1 MDSKELIKSPSWSTT
16 TKLIFGL
23 TMVAILAGIFLYY
36 RSIVSLLILAF
47 IITYLFRPVV
57 IYLTEKTK
65 MPWRLSTSLLFVL
78 IIILLIG
85 LLTGAGLAIA
95 QQVTSLV
102 RVLQDFAENLPD
114 LANDLTVYLER
125 YGAVGEF
132 INLNDLAN
140 RALEAIQPFLGQL
153 GSIVGSI
160 ATGAAVSIGRVFFV
174 VFVAY
179 FILAE
184 SSQVENITINQIP
197 QYDYDFRRMSRQLGI
212 VWDSFFRGQIII
224 FMMVFVVYLVVL
236 SSLGVR
242 NPIALAAMTGLAV
255 FVPYVGIWVTS
266 SVLFVVTFFQP
277 ANYFGLFPWQYAAVV
292 LAVALV
298 INFTFDNYITPR
310 FLGRTLDIHP
320 AAVLVAALVMASLLG
335 IVGIFLAA
343 PVVAT
348 LKLLGSYIFKKMFDL
363 DPWPD
368 PEVELQPIEFPWYR
382 WSRQLAEW
390 LKTVW
395 LRVRKDKNKKD

>member
-1 MDSKELIKSPSWSTT
+1 MDSQESIKSPSWNAT
-16 TKLIFGL
+16 TKLVIGL
-23 TMVAILAGIFLYY
+23 TIVAILAGIFIYY
-36 RSIVSLLILAF
+36 RSVVSLLILSF

-57 IYLTEKTK
+57 IYVTDRTK
-65 MPWRLSTSLLFVL
+65 MSWRLSATLLFVL
-78 IIILLIG
+78 MIILLIG

-95 QQVTSLV
+95 QQVASLV
-102 RVLQDFAENLPD
+102 RVLQEFAENLPEFAD
-114 LANDLTVYLER
+114 EITVYLGQF
-125 YGAVGEF
+125 GAVGEL

-140 RALEAIQPFLGQL
+140 RALEIVQPLLGQA

-160 ATGAAVSIGRVFFV
+160 ATGAAVSIGRIFFV

-184 SSQVENITINQIP
+184 SQQVGKTPIDQIP
-197 QYDYDFRRMSRQLGI
+197 QYDYDVRRMSRQLRI
-212 VWDSFFRGQIII
+212 IWDSFFRGQIII
-224 FMMVFVVYLVVL
+224 FMMIFVVYLIVL

-242 NPIALAAMTGLAV
+242 NSIALAAMTGLAV

-277 ANYFGLFPWQYAAVV
+277 ANYFGLFPWQYAAMV
-292 LAVALV
+292 LAIALV

-320 AAVLVAALVMASLLG
+320 AAVLVSALVMASLLG

-348 LKLLGSYIFKKMFDL
+348 LKLLGIYVFKKMFDL
-363 DPWPD
+363 EPWPD
-368 PEVELQPIEFPWYR
+368 PEVDLHPIEYPWYR

-390 LKTVW
+390 LKTIW
-395 LRVRKDKNKKD
+395 ARVRKEKTD

>member
-1 MDSKELIKSPSWSTT
+1 MNSQESIKSPSWSTT

-23 TMVAILAGIFLYY
+23 TMVAILAGIFIYY

-57 IYLTEKTK
+57 IYLTENTK
-65 MPWRLSTSLLFVL
+65 MAWRLSTTLLFLL

-102 RVLQDFAENLPD
+102 RVLQEFVENIPE
-114 LANDLTVYLER
+114 LANDLTVYL
-125 YGAVGEF
+125 GQFGGVGEF

-140 RALEAIQPFLGQL
+140 RALETIQPFLGQL

-160 ATGAAVSIGRVFFV
+160 ATGAAVSIGRIFFV

-184 SSQVENITINQIP
+184 SQQVGKTPIEQIP
-197 QYDYDFRRMSRQLGI
+197 QYDYDVRRMSRQLRI

-224 FMMVFVVYLVVL
+224 FMMVFVVYSIVL

-255 FVPYVGIWVTS
+255 FVPYVGIWVTA

-277 ANYFGLFPWQYAAVV
+277 ANYFSLLPWQYAAVV

-348 LKLLGSYIFKKMFDL
+348 LKMLGMYIFRKMFDL

-382 WSRQLAEW
+382 WSRQLVEW

-395 LRVRKDKNKKD
+395 LKVRKVKKD

>member
-1 MDSKELIKSPSWSTT
+1 MDSQESIKSPYWNTT
-16 TKLIFGL
+16 TKLVFGL
-23 TMVAILAGIFLYY
+23 TIVAILAGIFLYY

-57 IYLTEKTK
+57 IYLADKTK
-65 MPWRLSTSLLFVL
+65 MSWRLSATLLFVL
-78 IIILLIG
+78 IIIILIG

-102 RVLQDFAENLPD
+102 SVLQDFAENLPE
-114 LANDLTVYLER
+114 LANDLTVYL
-125 YGAVGEF
+125 GQFGTIGEI

-153 GSIVGSI
+153 GSIVGTI
-160 ATGAAVSIGRVFFV
+160 ATGAASSIGKLFFV

-184 SSQVENITINQIP
+184 SSQVGNISIEQIP
-197 QYDYDFRRMSRQLGI
+197 QYDYDVRRMSRQLRI

-224 FMMVFVVYLVVL
+224 FMMVFVIYLIVL
-236 SSLGVR
+236 SVLGVR
-242 NPIALAAMTGLAV
+242 YSIALAAMTGLAV
-255 FVPYVGIWVTS
+255 FVPYVGIWVTA
-266 SVLFVVTFFQP
+266 SVLFLVTFLQP
-277 ANYFGLFPWQYAAVV
+277 SNYFGLLPWQYAALV
-292 LAVALV
+292 LAITLV

-348 LKLLGSYIFKKMFDL
+348 LKLLGIYVFKKMFDL
-363 DPWPD
+363 DPWPE
-368 PEVELQPIEFPWYR
+368 PEVELHRIEFPWYR
-382 WSRQLAEW
+382 WSRQLVKW

-395 LRVRKDKNKKD
+395 LRVRKDKKV

>member
-1 MDSKELIKSPSWSTT
+1 MDSQESIRSPYWNTT
-16 TKLIFGL
+16 TKLVFGL
-23 TMVAILAGIFLYY
+23 TIVAILAGIFLYY
-36 RSIVSLLILAF
+36 RSVVSLLILSF

-57 IYLTEKTK
+57 ISITDRTK
-65 MPWRLSTSLLFVL
+65 MSWRLSATLLFVL
-78 IIILLIG
+78 LIILMIG

-95 QQVTSLV
+95 QQVASLV
-102 RVLQDFAENLPD
+102 RVLQEFAENLPEFAD
-114 LANDLTVYLER
+114 DITVYLGQF
-125 YGAVGEF
+125 GAVGVL
-132 INLNDLAN
+132 IDLNDLAN
-140 RALEAIQPFLGQL
+140 RALEIVQPLLGQA

-160 ATGAAVSIGRVFFV
+160 ATGAAVSIGRIFFV

-184 SSQVENITINQIP
+184 SQQVGKTPINQIP
-197 QYDYDFRRMSRQLGI
+197 QYDYDVRRMSRQLRI

-224 FMMVFVVYLVVL
+224 FMMIFVVYLIVL

-277 ANYFGLFPWQYAAVV
+277 ANYFGLLPWQYAAMV
-292 LAVALV
+292 LAIALV
-298 INFTFDNYITPR
+298 INFSFDNYITPR

-348 LKLLGSYIFKKMFDL
+348 LKLLGIYVFKKMFDL

-368 PEVELQPIEFPWYR
+368 PEVELRPIEYPWYR
-382 WSRQLAEW
+382 WSRRLVEW
-390 LKTVW
+390 LKKVW
-395 LRVRKDKNKKD
+395 SRIRKDKTD

>member
-1 MDSKELIKSPSWSTT
+1 MDSQESIRSPYWNTT
-16 TKLIFGL
+16 TKLVFGL
-23 TMVAILAGIFLYY
+23 TIVAILAGIFIYY
-36 RSIVSLLILAF
+36 RSVVSLLILSF

-57 IYLTEKTK
+57 ISITDRTK
-65 MPWRLSTSLLFVL
+65 MSWRLSATLLFVL
-78 IIILLIG
+78 LIILMIG

-95 QQVTSLV
+95 QQVASLV
-102 RVLQDFAENLPD
+102 RVLQEFAENLPEFAD
-114 LANDLTVYLER
+114 DITVYLGQF
-125 YGAVGEF
+125 GAVGVL
-132 INLNDLAN
+132 IDLNDLAN
-140 RALEAIQPFLGQL
+140 RALEIVQPLLGQA

-160 ATGAAVSIGRVFFV
+160 ATGAAVSIGRIFFV

-184 SSQVENITINQIP
+184 SQQVGKTPINQIP
-197 QYDYDFRRMSRQLGI
+197 QYDYDVRRMSRQLRI
-212 VWDSFFRGQIII
+212 IWDSFFRGQIII
-224 FMMVFVVYLVVL
+224 FMMIFVVYLIVL

-266 SVLFVVTFFQP
+266 SVLFVVSFFQP
-277 ANYFGLFPWQYAAVV
+277 ANYFGLLPWQYAAMV
-292 LAVALV
+292 LAIALV
-298 INFTFDNYITPR
+298 INFSFDNYITPR

-348 LKLLGSYIFKKMFDL
+348 LKLLGIYVFKKMFDL

-368 PEVELQPIEFPWYR
+368 PEVELRPIEYPWYR
-382 WSRQLAEW
+382 WSRRLVEW
-390 LKTVW
+390 LKKVW
-395 LRVRKDKNKKD
+395 SRIRKDKTD

>member
-1 MDSKELIKSPSWSTT
+1 MDSQESIKSPAWTTT
-16 TKLIFGL
+16 TKLVFGL
-23 TMVAILAGIFLYY
+23 TIVAILAGIFLYY

-57 IYLTEKTK
+57 IYLTDKTK
-65 MPWRLSTSLLFVL
+65 MSWRLSSTLLFVL

-95 QQVTSLV
+95 QQVASLV
-102 RVLQDFAENLPD
+102 RVLQDFAENLPE
-114 LANDLTVYLER
+114 LADEITVYLGQF
-125 YGAVGEF
+125 GAVGEI

-140 RALEAIQPFLGQL
+140 QALEIVQPLLGQA

-160 ATGAAVSIGRVFFV
+160 ATGAAVSIGRIFFV

-184 SSQVENITINQIP
+184 SQQVGKTSIGQIP
-197 QYDYDFRRMSRQLGI
+197 EYDYDIRRMSRQLRI

-242 NPIALAAMTGLAV
+242 NPVALAAMTGLAV
-255 FVPYVGIWVTS
+255 FVPYVGIWVTA
-266 SVLFVVTFFQP
+266 SVLLVVTFFQP
-277 ANYFGLFPWQYAAVV
+277 SNYFGLLPWQYAVMV

-335 IVGIFLAA
+335 LIGIFLAA

-348 LKLLGSYIFKKMFDL
+348 LKLLGIYVFKKMFDL

-368 PEVELQPIEFPWYR
+368 PEVEIHPIEFPWFR
-382 WSRQLAEW
+382 WTRWLVTW
-390 LKTVW
+390 LKMVW
-395 LRVRKDKNKKD
+395 AKVRKDKSD

>member
-1 MDSKELIKSPSWSTT
+1 MDSQESIKSPYWNTT
-16 TKLIFGL
+16 TKLVFGL
-23 TMVAILAGIFLYY
+23 TIVAIMAGIFLYY

-57 IYLTEKTK
+57 IYLADKTK
-65 MPWRLSTSLLFVL
+65 MSWRLSATLLFVL
-78 IIILLIG
+78 IIIILIG

-102 RVLQDFAENLPD
+102 SVLQDFAENLPE
-114 LANDLTVYLER
+114 LANDLTVYL
-125 YGAVGEF
+125 GQFGTIGEI

-153 GSIVGSI
+153 GSIVGTI
-160 ATGAAVSIGRVFFV
+160 ATGAASSIGKLFFV

-184 SSQVENITINQIP
+184 SSQVGNISIEQIP
-197 QYDYDFRRMSRQLGI
+197 QYDYDVRRMSRQLRI

-224 FMMVFVVYLVVL
+224 FMMVFVIYLIVL
-236 SSLGVR
+236 SVLGVR
-242 NPIALAAMTGLAV
+242 YSIALAAMTGLAV
-255 FVPYVGIWVTS
+255 FVPYVGIWVTA
-266 SVLFVVTFFQP
+266 SVLFLVTFLQP
-277 ANYFGLFPWQYAAVV
+277 TNYFGLLPWQYAALV
-292 LAVALV
+292 LAITLV

-348 LKLLGSYIFKKMFDL
+348 LKLLGIYVFKKMFDL
-363 DPWPD
+363 DPWPE
-368 PEVELQPIEFPWYR
+368 PEVELHRIEFPWYR
-382 WSRQLAEW
+382 WSRQLVKW

-395 LRVRKDKNKKD
+395 LRVRKDKKD